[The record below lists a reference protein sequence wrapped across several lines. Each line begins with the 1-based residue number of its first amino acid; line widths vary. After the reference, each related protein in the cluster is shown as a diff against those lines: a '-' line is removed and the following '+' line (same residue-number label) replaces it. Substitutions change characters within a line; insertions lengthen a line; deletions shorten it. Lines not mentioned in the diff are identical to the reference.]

1 MITSQLAARRRNIK
15 LLSRGI
21 LLVAGIAL
29 ASAYGWSS
37 WQLRRLQLANVEVS
51 TTNLA
56 QALADQ
62 ASSVFKTAD
71 TVLVGMVDR
80 IEHDGLHASSKAALH
95 PMMMAHMAQL
105 PALQGCSSMTRPA
118 TGSRIQRAA
127 PSMDATMPTVPISSI
142 TSARGTGA
150 CTSARPS
157 SVAPAAPG

>member
-118 TGSRIQRAA
+118 TGS
-127 PSMDATMPTVPISSI
+127 
-142 TSARGTGA
+142 
-150 CTSARPS
+150 
-157 SVAPAAPG
+157 